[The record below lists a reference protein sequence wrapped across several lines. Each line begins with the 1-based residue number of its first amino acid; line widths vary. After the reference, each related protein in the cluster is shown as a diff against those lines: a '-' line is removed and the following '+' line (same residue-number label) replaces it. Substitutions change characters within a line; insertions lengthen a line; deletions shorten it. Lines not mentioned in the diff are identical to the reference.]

1 MLDTNLKHITNDSEY
16 QDALAKNENVMIC
29 CGRMGPMCIPVYDV
43 MENLEG
49 KYPKVAFRDLPFDE
63 AVGMNIR
70 RLPECKSF
78 TGLPFVVYFKNGKVV
93 KATSS
98 IQTKPQVTTILDE
111 VFPK

>member
-1 MLDTNLKHITNDSEY
+1 
-16 QDALAKNENVMIC
+16 
-29 CGRMGPMCIPVYDV
+29 

-49 KYPKVAFRDLPFDE
+49 KYSQVAFRDLPFDE
-63 AVGMNIR
+63 PVGMNIR
-70 RLPECKSF
+70 RLPECRSF
-78 TGLPFVVYFKNGKVV
+78 NGLPFVVYFKNGKVV